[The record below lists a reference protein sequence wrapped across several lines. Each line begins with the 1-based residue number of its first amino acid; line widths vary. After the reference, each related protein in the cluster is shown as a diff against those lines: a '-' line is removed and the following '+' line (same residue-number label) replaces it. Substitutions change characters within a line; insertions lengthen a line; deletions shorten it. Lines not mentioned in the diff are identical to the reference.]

1 MQEREEKKQNR
12 IAQQEREIMERERG
26 IMGTGNEGTIHI
38 QTHTHTHSYNRH
50 QPDPP
55 ESSISLLSA
64 PLVARIRTKHNPRS
78 SNLD

>member
-38 QTHTHTHSYNRH
+38 QTHTHTATI
-50 QPDPP
+50 D
-55 ESSISLLSA
+55 ISRI
-64 PLVARIRTKHNPRS
+64 PLRAQ
-78 SNLD
+78 